1 MRCPIETQD
10 NAELLLSYSAR
21 RLNPESTA
29 ILEAHMEVCPQ
40 CREFRDSQRT
50 LWEALDQW
58 EARPIS
64 ADFNRRLYRKIEEQE
79 KLGWWERIFGSGRP
93 MFLRPALPLAAT
105 ACLVLVA
112 GLFLTENPDRI
123 VTPTGEA
130 PQVREVEQV
139 ERTLEDMEMLRQ
151 FNLVST
157 PVNEEGG
164 GSQRM

>member
-1 MRCPIETQD
+1 MKCPIETQD

-21 RLNPESTA
+21 RLNPERTA

-40 CREFRDSQRT
+40 CREFRDGQRT

-79 KLGWWERIFGSGRP
+79 QLGWWDRIFGAGRP

-112 GLFLTENPDRI
+112 GFMIDNLGRMD
-123 VTPTGEA
+123 TPAGET
-130 PQVREVEQV
+130 PQVRGVEQV

-151 FNLVST
+151 FNLVSAPAT
-157 PVNEEGG
+157 EDGA
-164 GSQRM
+164 GSRSM

>member
-1 MRCPIETQD
+1 MKCPIETQD

-21 RLNPESTA
+21 RLNPESA
-29 ILEAHMEVCPQ
+29 AVLESHMEMCPQ
-40 CREFRDSQRT
+40 CREFRDSQRA

-64 ADFNRRLYRKIEEQE
+64 ADFNRRLYRRIEEQDQ
-79 KLGWWERIFGSGRP
+79 LVWWERIFGAGRP

-112 GLFLTENPDRI
+112 GFMIDNPGRM
-123 VTPTGEA
+123 VAPAGETPQA
-130 PQVREVEQV
+130 REVEQV

-151 FNLVST
+151 FNLVSA
-157 PVNEEGG
+157 PISEKGD
-164 GSQRM
+164 SSRRM

>member
-10 NAELLLSYSAR
+10 NAEVLLSYSAR

-40 CREFRDSQRT
+40 CREFRDGQKM

-64 ADFNRRLYRKIEEQE
+64 PDFDRRLYRKIEEQART
-79 KLGWWERIFGSGRP
+79 GWWERVFGAGRP
-93 MFLRPALPLAAT
+93 EFLRPALPLAAA

-112 GLFLTENPDRI
+112 GFIIDNPGRFF
-123 VTPTGEA
+123 TPAIEA

-157 PVNEEGG
+157 VVSEEGD
-164 GSQRM
+164 GSRSM

>member
-1 MRCPIETQD
+1 MRCPIDTQD
-10 NAELLLSYSAR
+10 NADLLLSYSAR

-40 CREFRDSQRT
+40 CREFRDGQRT

-79 KLGWWERIFGSGRP
+79 QLGWWARIFGAGRP

-112 GLFLTENPDRI
+112 GFMIDNLVKVP
-123 VTPTGEA
+123 TPAGET

-151 FNLVST
+151 FNLVS
-157 PVNEEGG
+157 PVVKEEGD
-164 GSQRM
+164 GSRSM

>member
-1 MRCPIETQD
+1 MRCPIETQE
-10 NAELLLSYSAR
+10 NAELLLSYSSR
-21 RLNPESTA
+21 KLNPESTA

-40 CREFRDSQRT
+40 CREFRDGQRT

-79 KLGWWERIFGSGRP
+79 QLGWWERIFGAGRP

-105 ACLVLVA
+105 ACIVLVA
-112 GLFLTENPDRI
+112 GLMIDSPGRIAAPVAEN
-123 VTPTGEA
+123 

-151 FNLVST
+151 FNLVSA
-157 PVNEEGG
+157 PVTEEGEG
-164 GSQRM
+164 ARSM